1 MHTIIYKKY
10 ICAYN
15 IFSFKCY
22 FTMVQEKE
30 KKEKENRYSGKPN
43 SAQIA
48 QLFVAADRRSDGSD
62 HVCSVYNALPI
73 ETLPPTALHTV
84 PNPAT
89 RCAGVVHLS
98 IPPPP
103 PPPADLLAP
112 TVSTLTSHKSS
123 LSSA

>member
-1 MHTIIYKKY
+1 
-10 ICAYN
+10 
-15 IFSFKCY
+15 
-22 FTMVQEKE
+22 MVQEKE

-48 QLFVAADRRSDGSD
+48 QLFVVVDRRYDGSD
-62 HVCSVYNALPI
+62 RDCSVYNALPI

-84 PNPAT
+84 PNPAA
-89 RCAGVVHLS
+89 RRAGVARLS

-112 TVSTLTSHKSS
+112 ALSTLTSHRSS
-123 LSSA
+123 LSFA